1 MRPVENRKQTRTLG
15 LSEDT
20 LLDTRLESAVEQR
33 VEHVV
38 GGGDLVVGLDILL
51 EGDAA
56 IQVSAVIKERCAKG
70 ASKLQVWAK

>member
-1 MRPVENRKQTRTLG
+1 MRCAKKRSQTRTLW

-33 VEHVV
+33 VEHGV
-38 GGGDLVVGLDILL
+38 GCGDLVVGLDIFL

-56 IQVSAVIKERCAKG
+56 VQVSAVIKERRVKC
-70 ASKLQVWAK
+70 ASKAAYCAN

>member
-1 MRPVENRKQTRTLG
+1 MKSKNQTRTLW

-33 VEHVV
+33 VEHGV
-38 GGGDLVVGLDILL
+38 GCGDLVVGFDIFL

-56 IQVSAVIKERCAKG
+56 VQVSAVIKERRVKC
-70 ASKLQVWAK
+70 ASKAVDCAN